1 MDVQAQRRPI
11 LPGARRGSRK
21 KVSSAS
27 RSLISL
33 EYRYDPSADDDVLK
47 TEVYR
52 QYVDVNLSRCP
63 YRCRRSSGSGWSECA
78 TAYRSDFRF
87 GATFPRTEHSP
98 RSPVFD

>member
-33 EYRYDPSADDDVLK
+33 EYRYDPSADDDVPK
-47 TEVYR
+47 TEEVKDGKEYFARSKKSVFR
-52 QYVDVNLSRCP
+52 QDRQSALP
-63 YRCRRSSGSGWSECA
+63 
-78 TAYRSDFRF
+78 D
-87 GATFPRTEHSP
+87 
-98 RSPVFD
+98 